1 MRDRTKPFTGD
12 DMTSATGGNQVGLL
26 EALGYLAAI
35 VVIVGSA
42 VGGWNFNLLIAL
54 IMVIIPYAI
63 FRDVR
68 ALNRLT
74 SLNEHVES
82 SRTNIL
88 FRKSSPRGGRSQ
100 QPTPLISG
108 QQGVARKTQAFAGW
122 VYAQQHTMQKGTTHE
137 PIG

>member
-12 DMTSATGGNQVGLL
+12 DMTSAIGGNQVGLL

-74 SLNEHVES
+74 SLNEQVES
-82 SRTNIL
+82 SQTNIL
-88 FRKSSPRGGRSQ
+88 LRKSSPRGGRSQ

-108 QQGVARKTQAFAGW
+108 Q
-122 VYAQQHTMQKGTTHE
+122 
-137 PIG
+137 